1 VKARLPFYIL
11 SFAIS
16 AAFPIAG
23 QSQPAHPEIVAKLMQ
38 MPRDR
43 EEPVKWETQ
52 CDEQACTLSADVLR
66 GASNDPPDRTDHDQY
81 ISILVAL
88 DRKTAKP
95 LSLTFHIP
103 PWARKNE
110 GVFLAFAQPSKDGEA
125 LKYEIDADGA
135 RRLAL
140 TACDDESCVTKV
152 AGGRL
157 EASAESHAAEN
168 HDMDWLEK
176 LLASDHL
183 LILYMSDDSD
193 APYKTAISLATFKKE
208 YQRVLKG
215 ELAQAGGH

>member
-1 VKARLPFYIL
+1 MASVKASLLLLLSIAALPAL
-11 SFAIS
+11 PVS
-16 AAFPIAG
+16 AQG
-23 QSQPAHPEIVAKLMQ
+23 EPAHPEIVTKLMR

-52 CDEQACTLSADVLR
+52 CDEQVCTLSADVLR
-66 GASNDPPDRTDHDQY
+66 GASNDPADRTDHDQY

-95 LSLTFHIP
+95 LSLTLHIP

-135 RRLAL
+135 IRLVL
-140 TACDDESCVTKV
+140 TACDDESCVTKI

-157 EASAESHAAEN
+157 EASAESHG
-168 HDMDWLEK
+168 MDWLEK

-183 LILYMSDDSD
+183 LILYMSDDAD
-193 APYKTAISLATFKKE
+193 APYKTAISLATFRKE
-208 YQRVLKG
+208 YERVRKD
-215 ELAQAGGH
+215 ELAQAGGR